1 MKKVWKPQLLSA
13 VISKYPTPLII
24 VLSIAL
30 GFLLPQVGLI
40 LKPYLALLLML
51 LMFCVTLSIE
61 PNEIAHSVRN
71 YPVIIMG
78 LFTVFVL
85 TPLLSLPA
93 KAFFPPIVYAG
104 TVLAFCCPSA
114 IATSFWAK
122 VFKGDVSTAMV
133 ISIITNMLSIATI
146 PATMLI
152 AVGTAVNVDTASM
165 MVNLGEIILIP
176 IIVSFLLRELVRVDW
191 NRAKIYS
198 SRIELCILVLLI
210 WGSIAPGV
218 EYARNTVTEFALLN
232 AFMFGT
238 LAIAFILTY
247 FLTRGFG
254 HKKAISIQI
263 ATTVKNA
270 ALSLVVGLTAFG
282 PQILPPLIANLIA
295 QNLLLIPAKA
305 LTKE

>member
-1 MKKVWKPQLLSA
+1 MSA
-13 VISKYPTPLII
+13 VISKYPAPLII
-24 VLSIAL
+24 LLSIVL
-30 GFLLPQVGLI
+30 GFLFPQVGLI
-40 LKPYLALLLML
+40 WKPYLALLLMF

-61 PNEIAHSVRN
+61 PKEIAHSARN
-71 YPVIIMG
+71 HPVIIMG

-85 TPLLSLPA
+85 TPLLSLLA
-93 KAFFPPIVYAG
+93 KPLFSPIVYSG

-114 IATSFWAK
+114 IATAFWAK
-122 VFKGDVSTAMV
+122 VFKGDVATALV
-133 ISIITNMLSIATI
+133 ISIITNLLSIVTI

-152 AVGTAVNVDTASM
+152 AIGTAVNVDVASM
-165 MVNLGEIILIP
+165 MVNLGEVILIP
-176 IIVSFLLRELVRVDW
+176 IIASFLLREFVHVDW
-191 NRAKIYS
+191 NKASIYGS
-198 SRIELCILVLLI
+198 KIELCILVLLI

-218 EYARNTVTEFALLN
+218 EYARNNVTEFALLN
-232 AFMFGT
+232 GFMFGT
-238 LAIAFILTY
+238 LALAFILAC
-247 FLTRGFG
+247 FLTRRFG
-254 HKKAISIQI
+254 HKKAVSIEI